1 MAKPDINHILAR
13 LKAKAK
19 GEAMPIDPS
28 IVQHLA
34 PPVKGQPLP
43 WADVLPPETEF
54 EKAMR
59 RAEALPVMRLGDRGP
74 DYNRPYFYRGE
85 VGPIQKLSELPSNE
99 QGADELKAKHKAEAQ
114 AAIDAPYRGTPQ
126 ERIALSHIRVKQAT
140 GKGKKLTHEEKR
152 LLAKF
157 DMAVF
162 LARAGLNRRQG

>member
-13 LKAKAK
+13 LKAKARGK
-19 GEAMPIDPS
+19 AMPIDPS
-28 IVQHLA
+28 IMQHLA
-34 PPVKGQPLP
+34 PAAKGRPLP

-54 EKAMR
+54 EREYR
-59 RAEALPVMRLGDRGP
+59 RAQELPKLQVNGRGL
-74 DYNRPYFYRGE
+74 NLNQPYTYRGA
-85 VGPIQKLSELPSNE
+85 VGPTQKLSKLPEAE
-99 QGADELKAKHKAEAQ
+99 QSADSLRVAQLKAQ
-114 AAIDAPYRGTPQ
+114 ADAPYRGTPQ

>member
-1 MAKPDINHILAR
+1 MANSELEHILAR
-13 LKAKAK
+13 IKAKKAGLPLPHK
-19 GEAMPIDPS
+19 PGT
-28 IVQHLA
+28 VQHLA
-34 PPVKGQPLP
+34 PPVQGKPLP
-43 WADVLPPETEF
+43 WANVLPEKTEW
-54 EKAMR
+54 E
-59 RAEALPVMRLGDRGP
+59 RAQELDLPPARVNGRGFDLRKPYIFKGD
-74 DYNRPYFYRGE
+74 

-114 AAIDAPYRGTPQ
+114 AALDAPYRGTPQ

>member
-1 MAKPDINHILAR
+1 MAKPGINHILAR

-34 PPVKGQPLP
+34 PAAKGRPLP

-59 RAEALPVMRLGDRGP
+59 RAEALPIMRLGDRGP

-85 VGPIQKLSELPSNE
+85 VGPVQKLSTLPEAE
-99 QGADELKAKHKAEAQ
+99 QSADSLRAAQLKAQ
-114 AAIDAPYRGTPQ
+114 ADAPYRGTPQ